1 MKVCPTCHGN
11 GYIKSGLYRLSES
24 SLAGIEPI
32 TEACPECD
40 CSGEVEPEGEA
51 P

>member
-11 GYIKSGLYRLSES
+11 GYVKSGLYRLSETD
-24 SLAGIEPI
+24 GIEPI